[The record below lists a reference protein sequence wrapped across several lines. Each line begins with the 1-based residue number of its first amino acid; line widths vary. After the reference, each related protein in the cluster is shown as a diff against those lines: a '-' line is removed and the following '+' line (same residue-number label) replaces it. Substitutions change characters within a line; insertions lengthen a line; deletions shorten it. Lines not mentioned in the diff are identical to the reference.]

1 MCLYFFQQ
9 CRRQLRSSRLSEL
22 TWRPQIS
29 RFITWLNSVS
39 PHSMSSSKRRDVQTR
54 NSWISDASVAQPQ
67 GCRPRISR
75 RRYCG
80 EYENPGWKRRAP
92 PRLFLSLS
100 HLCYA
105 DNNKLNPKAV
115 YAGFSS
121 LNGKRNT
128 SPASDPYLRSPLRLH
143 IQRKAHIPRARIA
156 PRELR
161 NFRKV
166 RGYRLSNPYYEA
178 AILPAT
184 SLANFSRKWH
194 DATRRDKFSRRN

>member
-1 MCLYFFQQ
+1 MPTSVTFISSL
-9 CRRQLRSSRLSEL
+9 RINLTSSDIKVHHLAQLRLS
-22 TWRPQIS
+22 P
-29 RFITWLNSVS
+29 FHVF
-39 PHSMSSSKRRDVQTR
+39 SKRRDVQTR

-80 EYENPGWKRRAP
+80 EYENPGLKTSRTFAP
-92 PRLFLSLS
+92 IPIFIAPLLPS
-100 HLCYA
+100 A

-143 IQRKAHIPRARIA
+143 IQRKALTFHAQ
-156 PRELR
+156 
-161 NFRKV
+161 
-166 RGYRLSNPYYEA
+166 G
-178 AILPAT
+178 
-184 SLANFSRKWH
+184 
-194 DATRRDKFSRRN
+194 